1 MATVYTPT
9 LFPFR
14 NPGIS
19 NPVTYP
25 HYQHRYR
32 FPTSSRNSSA
42 GVSAPALATLQDF
55 RVNETPAILTIRPP
69 QQLALGAGT
78 RAVEGGGVY
87 FGPGSRIMVGSQP
100 RTTPLVS
107 VIQIVGDFEP
117 AVSVPNI
124 DNADLF
130 QATPADMNQFGD
142 HAGPLNLRF
151 AGAGTLLTGDPAGNP
166 GAGLQFT
173 RVRLGAGASLPSDF
187 FTRHIPEIML
197 ETRTR
202 AVTVFG
208 DEPIYRDISGFYSNE
223 LDMQVE
229 LGSDL
234 RAIDEI
240 TGATDL
246 SRAGEII
253 NLKIGAEGASTS
265 PDSREFVIDVARSQI
280 TMLPGYVWQG
290 YLPAPG
296 DYGADEPV
304 TMHFS
309 ADHDFAGEH
318 LVAIDV
324 GRPALTIA
332 LPQLGTTTV
341 AFTDSTDYGGDG
353 RGRGDS

>member
-1 MATVYTPT
+1 MRAPAGGLLTRVAAEANDLGSASPQLHSFEWGGDLTVNVGGYTGEFGDEEFEPSQVFNNSDSLLLSVAMMTVMNTTVYTPT

-32 FPTSSRNSSA
+32 FPTSSRNSA

-55 RVNETPAILTIRPP
+55 RVDRTQAVLTIRPP

-142 HAGPLNLRF
+142 SRW
-151 AGAGTLLTGDPAGNP
+151 PAQSEIRRG
-166 GAGLQFT
+166 G
-173 RVRLGAGASLPSDF
+173 RLC
-187 FTRHIPEIML
+187 
-197 ETRTR
+197 
-202 AVTVFG
+202 
-208 DEPIYRDISGFYSNE
+208 
-223 LDMQVE
+223 
-229 LGSDL
+229 
-234 RAIDEI
+234 
-240 TGATDL
+240 
-246 SRAGEII
+246 
-253 NLKIGAEGASTS
+253 
-265 PDSREFVIDVARSQI
+265 
-280 TMLPGYVWQG
+280 
-290 YLPAPG
+290 
-296 DYGADEPV
+296 
-304 TMHFS
+304 
-309 ADHDFAGEH
+309 
-318 LVAIDV
+318 
-324 GRPALTIA
+324 
-332 LPQLGTTTV
+332 
-341 AFTDSTDYGGDG
+341 
-353 RGRGDS
+353 